1 MTVLTFHPQ
10 NNRWETEAP
19 AENDCRGCAAALGN
33 FDGVHVGHR
42 ALLRESVRFAEENS
56 LIPAVWTF
64 SALPFPEKN
73 KQLCT
78 SGERLALFAQAG
90 IRRVFLEDFSAVQS
104 VSPQEFV
111 TRILLGACR
120 AEMIV
125 CGFNYRFGADAAG
138 TPETLSELLSGTGT
152 ALSVL
157 PPIKSGES
165 VVSST
170 RVRALLQQGSMEEAA
185 ACLGRLYSFC
195 FPVVHGKEL
204 GRTLGFPTVNQELPT
219 SLALP
224 APGTYATA
232 VMIGGIPY
240 PAVTNIGTR
249 PSIAENDDHLPNA
262 ETHIIGYSGWL
273 YGTDV
278 RVYFRYRLRDERR
291 FPSLSALEEQIK
303 RDSAASG
310 SDFSKET
317 FCPFPESD
325 VLW

>member
-10 NNRWETEAP
+10 NNRWETEDAP
-19 AENDCRGCAAALGN
+19 GNDCRGCAVALGN
-33 FDGVHVGHR
+33 FDGVHAGHR
-42 ALLRESVRFAEENS
+42 ALLRESVRFAGENS

-78 SGERLALFAQAG
+78 SGERLALFAEAG
-90 IRRVFLEDFSAVQS
+90 IRRVFLEDFSAVRG

-111 TRILLGACR
+111 SRILLGACR
-120 AEMIV
+120 AKRIV
-125 CGFNYRFGADAAG
+125 CGFNYRFGVEAAG
-138 TPETLSELLSGTGT
+138 TPEILSELLSGTGT

-157 PPIKSGES
+157 PPIKCGES

-170 RVRALLQQGSMEEAA
+170 RIRALLQKGSMEDAA
-185 ACLGRLYSFC
+185 ACLGRLYSFRL
-195 FPVVHGKEL
+195 PVVHGKEL
-204 GRTLGFPTVNQELPT
+204 GRTLGFPTVNQELPV

-224 APGTYATA
+224 APGTYASA
-232 VMIGGIPY
+232 VFMDGVPY

-262 ETHIIGYSGWL
+262 ETHIIGYHGWL

-291 FPSLSALEEQIK
+291 FPTLPALEEQIR
-303 RDSAASG
+303 RDSTASASG
-310 SDFSKET
+310 FSKET
-317 FCPFPESD
+317 FRPFPETD